1 MAYSIPSFTSPVYL
15 PKSDYSDQQFI
26 KDFDKYTLGKAF
38 FDLKEFDRAAFFL
51 EGCTSQKAYFLYM
64 YSRYLVSNNSFDRNS
79 IYCVATVLF
88 RIYNLFFF
96 VHLLYHTMY
105 EKANLYR

>member
-1 MAYSIPSFTSPVYL
+1 MAYFIPSFTSPVYL

-26 KDFDKYTLGKAF
+26 KDFDKYTLGKAL

-88 RIYNLFFF
+88 RIYNL
-96 VHLLYHTMY
+96 LL
-105 EKANLYR
+105 LLLFISCII